1 MYDRINNWC
10 GNCGTGNLIIPIDG
24 MFRDIKS
31 LQIRMNSGRFT
42 SYFCIRK
49 ENELCRNINITKN
62 VVRMNIM
69 ITRMVATSITIITS
83 KG

>member
-1 MYDRINNWC
+1 
-10 GNCGTGNLIIPIDG
+10 
-24 MFRDIKS
+24 
-31 LQIRMNSGRFT
+31 MNSGRFT

-69 ITRMVATSITIITS
+69 ITRMVATSITIITR